1 MELGIL
7 HLHVTLV
14 VLFLG
19 FFMVKLALLMLGKKD
34 ILNRIRSRFKIVD
47 IILGTLILLTGVFLL
62 TLKQNFE
69 FYMVTKIVLMLIA
82 IPLGIVGM
90 KRGRVAL
97 SLSSI
102 IIFAYIYVV
111 AETRSAKFKM
121 SHIVIEYDENI
132 SEIEQGKIIF
142 NVLCVECHG
151 QDGKKSLFNA
161 PNLTSSK
168 LSESEKRNVITNGRK
183 VMPKYKDDL
192 HEEEIEKLLKYIQ
205 TLN

>member
-14 VLFLG
+14 ILFMG
-19 FFMVKLALLMLGKKD
+19 FFTLKLILLILGK
-34 ILNRIRSRFKIVD
+34 NRTLDGIRNRFKIVD
-47 IILGTLILLTGVFLL
+47 IILGTLMLLTGVFLL

-111 AETRSAKFKM
+111 AETRSAKFKR
-121 SHIVIEYDENI
+121 SHMVIEYDESI
-132 SEIEQGKIIF
+132 SAIEQGKIIF
-142 NVLCVECHG
+142 NALCVECHG

-161 PNLTSSK
+161 PDLTSSK
-168 LSESEKRNVITNGRK
+168 LSESEKRKVITNGKK
-183 VMPKYKDDL
+183 VMPKYKNDL

>member
-47 IILGTLILLTGVFLL
+47 IILGTLMLLTGVFLL
-62 TLKQNFE
+62 TLKLNFE

-82 IPLGIVGM
+82 IPLGIVGI

-102 IIFAYIYVV
+102 IIFVYIYGV
-111 AETRSAKFKM
+111 AETRSVKFKR
-121 SHIVIEYDENI
+121 SHMVIEYD
-132 SEIEQGKIIF
+132 
-142 NVLCVECHG
+142 
-151 QDGKKSLFNA
+151 
-161 PNLTSSK
+161 
-168 LSESEKRNVITNGRK
+168 
-183 VMPKYKDDL
+183 
-192 HEEEIEKLLKYIQ
+192 
-205 TLN
+205 

>member
-14 VLFLG
+14 ILFLG
-19 FFMVKLALLMLGKKD
+19 FFMVKLVLLMLGKNRT
-34 ILNRIRSRFKIVD
+34 LNRIRSRFKIVD
-47 IILGTLILLTGVFLL
+47 IILGTLMLLTGVFLL

-69 FYMVTKIVLMLIA
+69 FYMVTKIVLMMVA
-82 IPLGIVGM
+82 IPLGIVGI
-90 KRGRVAL
+90 KRGKVAL

-111 AETRSAKFKM
+111 AETRSAKFNR
-121 SHIVIEYDENI
+121 SHKVIEYDESI
-132 SEIEQGKIIF
+132 SEIKQGKIIF

-151 QDGKKSLFNA
+151 QDGKKKLFNA
-161 PNLTSSK
+161 PDLTSSK
-168 LSESEKRNVITNGRK
+168 LSESEKRNVITNGKK
-183 VMPKYKDDL
+183 VMPKYRNDL
-192 HEEEIEKLLKYIQ
+192 HKEEIEKLLKYVQ

>member
-14 VLFLG
+14 ILFLG
-19 FFMVKLALLMLGKKD
+19 FFMVKLVLLMLGKKNT
-34 ILNRIRSRFKIVD
+34 LNRIRNRFKIVD
-47 IILGTLILLTGVFLL
+47 IILGTLMLLTGVFLL

-69 FYMVTKIVLMLIA
+69 FYMVTKIVLMLVA
-82 IPLGIVGM
+82 IPLGVIGI
-90 KRGRVAL
+90 KRGKVAL

-111 AETRSAKFKM
+111 AETRSAKLKRTYK
-121 SHIVIEYDENI
+121 VIEYDQSI
-132 SEIEQGKIIF
+132 SEIEQGKTIF
-142 NVLCVECHG
+142 NALCVECHG

-161 PNLTSSK
+161 PDLTSSK
-168 LSESEKRNVITNGRK
+168 LSEDEKRDVITNGRK
-183 VMPKYKDDL
+183 VMPKYKNDL
-192 HEEEIEKLLKYIQ
+192 HKEEIENLLKYIQ